1 MSPLVRKGLLVA
13 MLHVAIVASLGAKLV
28 VDRATRPRVWA
39 RVAPV
44 DPNLPIRGRYVRLRL
59 EAGIE
64 DGLSFFLPRTVVGP
78 DGQVASAQPPSIPIA
93 FSVRDGQLVVRPSPN
108 GPRARS
114 AHGSQRGGQTVA
126 VLDQPLA
133 YFIPEHVADP
143 SRRAA
148 DEELWAEVT
157 LPRSGP
163 PRPIRLG
170 VRKAGVL
177 TPLD

>member
-13 MLHVAIVASLGAKLV
+13 VLHVAIVSTLGAKLL

-44 DPNLPIRGRYVRLRL
+44 DPNLPIRGRYVRLQL
-59 EAGIE
+59 EAEID
-64 DGLSFFLPRTVVGP
+64 DGLSFFLPRTIVGP
-78 DGQVASAQPPSIPIA
+78 DGQTTSARPPSISVA
-93 FSVRDGQLVVRPSPN
+93 VSVRDGHLVVRPAPN
-108 GPRARS
+108 GSRLS
-114 AHGSQRGGQTVA
+114 LAHGSQRGDQTVA

-157 LPRSGP
+157 LPRKGA